1 MEVLG
6 IIILLIIAFIVL
18 GLMGWVLKHYT
29 MTQEQM
35 RQRANEA
42 HREAKEFQQKLQT
55 VTDQEERKMLARQMN
70 DLFAQAASLKD
81 EAKRRHYQAESIER
95 DFRCIEAD
103 LED

>member
-18 GLMGWVLKHYT
+18 GLMGWVLKHNT

-42 HREAKEFQQKLQT
+42 
-55 VTDQEERKMLARQMN
+55 
-70 DLFAQAASLKD
+70 
-81 EAKRRHYQAESIER
+81 RRAICVH
-95 DFRCIEAD
+95 
-103 LED
+103 L

>member
-35 RQRANEA
+35 QQRANEA
-42 HREAKEFQQKLQT
+42 RREAKEFQQKLQT

-95 DFRCIEAD
+95 DFRCMEAD